1 MEAPPVLGFSSL
13 SLRAALL
20 LLLLRVHHAMV
31 VAVPVPAADVPCT
44 AGGECTDD
52 EGTVWD
58 LSMLGRVHRV
68 AGTYNAGSGPR
79 FDTFTYAFRLYA
91 NLGVVPD
98 ICTSSGVD
106 TASAM
111 RYDPVQRFPG
121 GPPPSCT
128 QIGPDMS
135 STPLYTITRVP
146 MGLTFQ
152 YELSSGGDD
161 TLTINLRC
169 SEGAGVGLPDDAIWR
184 QEAPGQF
191 TINWRNG
198 ITCPGVSSPCT
209 ATGACTDDEGTVWQ
223 LGGPGLGQIQRI
235 AGPISG
241 QTYAFRLFA
250 NLNVVPEACIAAGIT
265 EASAMRY
272 DGSGTDPESEC
283 IQIGPNINFDPT
295 FEVRRLPDGL
305 LFQYQFDSSII
316 RLNLLCREVRIQSL
330 LAACVVCEDTART
343 VMTPATQI
351 AARTMM
357 AQGAGVGLPS
367 AATETSPGELWI
379 EWFNGL
385 VCAPAVAASGQAAM

>member
-1 MEAPPVLGFSSL
+1 MRMEAPHAWAGASSL
-13 SLRAALL
+13 SLRAALQ
-20 LLLLRVHHAMV
+20 LLLLRVVDAMV
-31 VAVPVPAADVPCT
+31 APAVPAMPAADVPCT
-44 AGGECTDD
+44 ADGECTDN

-98 ICTSSGVD
+98 ICTSVAVD

-135 STPLYTITRVP
+135 SAPLYTVTRVP

-161 TLTINLRC
+161 TLTVNLRC
-169 SEGAGVGLPDDAIWR
+169 SEGAGVGLPDDAIWG

-250 NLNVVPEACIAAGIT
+250 NLNVVPEACITAGIT

-283 IQIGPNINFDPT
+283 TQIGPNIDFDPS

-305 LFQYQFDSSII
+305 LFQYQFGASII
-316 RLNLLCREVRIQSL
+316 RLNLLCREVRLSSL
-330 LAACVVCEDTART
+330 LAACCSCDSTART
-343 VMTPATQI
+343 GP
-351 AARTMM
+351 
-357 AQGAGVGLPS
+357 
-367 AATETSPGELWI
+367 
-379 EWFNGL
+379 
-385 VCAPAVAASGQAAM
+385 